1 MRVSEILR
9 NLADLVDQTED
20 AAVQDATGQM
30 PVQAEQPC
38 DQPGEQGAEVTVT
51 HLEPVEVSSDDGS
64 EPATMISPL
73 QQEHELLK
81 KSQGVDNNVAEFAG
95 DDGDEQMVPTELNS
109 EEEQPWAST
118 EKDGSP
124 LQREPEDNGQWASS
138 ERDSTPTSDNEDEVD
153 EGNDLSRM
161 RKMAGIGEKQG
172 PHNYAEDSK
181 PASVN
186 PKRNAALA
194 FHKSTNRSE

>member
-9 NLADLVDQTED
+9 QLADLVDETETVAGQED
-20 AAVQDATGQM
+20 QGQM

-38 DQPGEQGAEVTVT
+38 DQPGATGADITVT
-51 HLEPVEVSSDDGS
+51 HLEPVEVSTDDGS

-81 KSQGVDNNVAEFAG
+81 KSQGIDNNVAEFAG
-95 DDGDEQMVPTELNS
+95 DDGDDQMARTELNAEEEQPWAGTKKDT

-124 LQREPEDNGQWASS
+124 LKSPGRRDN
-138 ERDSTPTSDNEDEVD
+138 DEVD
-153 EGNDLSRM
+153 EGDADLSRM
-161 RKMAGIGEKQG
+161 KKMAGIGNEQK

-186 PKRNAALA
+186 PRRNAASA
-194 FHKSTNRSE
+194 FHKSANARSK